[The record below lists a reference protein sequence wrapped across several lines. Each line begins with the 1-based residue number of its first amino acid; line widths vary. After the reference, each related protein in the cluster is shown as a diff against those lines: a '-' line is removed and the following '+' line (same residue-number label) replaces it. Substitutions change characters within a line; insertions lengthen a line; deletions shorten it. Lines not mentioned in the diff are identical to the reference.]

1 MVTCKILVELRETVL
16 INNFQYEQG
25 NLVNIVWILI
35 YKFVRNTCVYVCV
48 VVLDVRFIR
57 FIPIHNN

>member
-1 MVTCKILVELRETVL
+1 MGL

-35 YKFVRNTCVYVCV
+35 YTFVRNTRACVCV
-48 VVLDVRFIR
+48 CVIVLNIRFIR